1 MAGLYGVES
10 AGNIYKRSQLEDV
23 TFFHSPRLTVTI
35 ESAGAVR
42 ECSRGEVLC
51 LNEGIAG
58 GYAHIPLTSSAPY
71 TAKCIVEE
79 PVTLSTSGEV
89 QTIALFGPARIFES
103 DVIYPTGISDDDKN
117 KVKKELRDNCIYLSA
132 SDYIF

>member
-10 AGNIYKRSQLEDV
+10 AGNTYKRSQLEDV
-23 TFFHSPRLTVTI
+23 TFFHAPRLTVTI

-51 LNEGIAG
+51 LNEGTDG

-79 PVTLSTSGEV
+79 PVTLSTSGE
-89 QTIALFGPARIFES
+89 
-103 DVIYPTGISDDDKN
+103 VIYPTGISDDDKN